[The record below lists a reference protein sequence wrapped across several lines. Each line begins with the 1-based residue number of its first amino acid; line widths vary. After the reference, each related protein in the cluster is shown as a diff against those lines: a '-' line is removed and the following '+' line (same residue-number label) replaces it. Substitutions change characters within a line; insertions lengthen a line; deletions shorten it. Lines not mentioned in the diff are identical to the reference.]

1 MSILTGAVIVV
12 GCSAVG
18 FLVAILVVNLRAKSK
33 KPVPVRASRR
43 QVDLPDF
50 QSIPQEATARL
61 NAVYEKA
68 FDALKEMDPKK
79 PTKLIEKSGPAKQTQ
94 KTVNRQVLQSM
105 VGPSYNDPNEDSEFL
120 EIPKKFL
127 LLASNIEKSKLLDV
141 SVSEL
146 KSMAQKRN
154 KDRYTVST
162 DELPDYINHR
172 NKLEGSEKVTVAHT
186 PEYLTISSENSV
198 SSKKR
203 SRRVVCQKCGHKWLP
218 LNKKLPKHCPNCH
231 TTTWR
236 KKE

>member
-1 MSILTGAVIVV
+1 MSILTGVVIVV
-12 GCSAVG
+12 GCSAAG
-18 FLVAILVVNLRAKSK
+18 FLVAILIVNLRAKLK

-61 NAVYEKA
+61 DAIYEKA

-105 VGPSYNDPNEDSEFL
+105 VGPSYNDPNEGSEFL

-127 LLASNIEKSKLLDV
+127 RLASNIEKSKLLT
-141 SVSEL
+141 SEQ
-146 KSMAQKRN
+146 M
-154 KDRYTVST
+154 
-162 DELPDYINHR
+162 DE
-172 NKLEGSEKVTVAHT
+172 KL
-186 PEYLTISSENSV
+186 
-198 SSKKR
+198 KKR

-231 TTTWR
+231 TTIWN
-236 KKE
+236 KK